1 MNAWLP
7 TLLTVCAAA
16 FFQAVGVAFL
26 YGTLW
31 QKVKSHGSDIE
42 ALKLNDIRQDAGI
55 MALIVGRYPY
65 GSDGDGT
72 AAAAGKSRGRHE
84 DCADGR

>member
-1 MNAWLP
+1 MNTWLP

-31 QKVKSHGSDIE
+31 QKVKSQSSDIE

-55 MALIVGRYPY
+55 LALIVGRYPH
-65 GSDGDGT
+65 GAEEPRQT
-72 AAAAGKSRGRHE
+72 QQT
-84 DCADGR
+84 